1 MKRILNIIIVLVLA
15 LGLMTIANATSNSE
29 LSATLITQNPDPASS
44 GDTVDVNLQ
53 IINDG
58 GKASPQVVG
67 EILPEFPFTL
77 APGQSAQQIIGELP
91 NYPAS
96 SNYKILKYTLLTN
109 KDAIDKSYN
118 LKFRYSDDGG
128 ISWVVD
134 TFQVRVTSNKYAQII
149 SVDRTKI
156 NPGEETVLTFT
167 INNIGKSPL
176 NNLVFTWS
184 EESNVILPVGT
195 DNTRYIP
202 YLGIGESKDLVYT
215 VVANPTATRGL
226 YNLNLKLT
234 FDALNSSSNSVQST
248 RIETN
253 AGVLV
258 GGSTDFEVALT
269 DGSSGSTSFSIAN
282 IGSNPASSVSVMIPE
297 QTGWKVSGS
306 NSAIIGNLNQGDYT
320 IASFKLQSSGSMMN
334 KTGTGFK
341 GDVPAQNNLSTT
353 PTNELK
359 IQIAYTDT
367 MGKRV
372 LLDKILT
379 VSPQSMM
386 GNVTGIPGRTTTQP
400 GFFSTYWYLIVI
412 ILGIIVYFGYKRYK
426 KMKRENPKLKLKDFF
441 GDKGSK

>member
-1 MKRILNIIIVLVLA
+1 
-15 LGLMTIANATSNSE
+15 
-29 LSATLITQNPDPASS
+29 
-44 GDTVDVNLQ
+44 
-53 IINDG
+53 
-58 GKASPQVVG
+58 
-67 EILPEFPFTL
+67 
-77 APGQSAQQIIGELP
+77 
-91 NYPAS
+91 
-96 SNYKILKYTLLTN
+96 
-109 KDAIDKSYN
+109 
-118 LKFRYSDDGG
+118 
-128 ISWVVD
+128 
-134 TFQVRVTSNKYAQII
+134 
-149 SVDRTKI
+149 
-156 NPGEETVLTFT
+156 
-167 INNIGKSPL
+167 
-176 NNLVFTWS
+176 
-184 EESNVILPVGT
+184 
-195 DNTRYIP
+195 
-202 YLGIGESKDLVYT
+202 
-215 VVANPTATRGL
+215 
-226 YNLNLKLT
+226 
-234 FDALNSSSNSVQST
+234 
-248 RIETN
+248 
-253 AGVLV
+253 LV